1 MLSEQQKELIQS
13 SYRKFTAR
21 EGFLPRY
28 GQRVMIAEI
37 AKYLGEI
44 EVNSEGFRTS
54 KPNVCVVEAGT
65 GTGKTLAYTISVL
78 PLAIAEDRKVVV
90 STATTA
96 LQDQILSKDLPELSK
111 HSGLNFSYALAKGR
125 GRYVC
130 LSKLDQHLE
139 ALNVDQNTLPMFLL
153 EQGDS
158 ALGQEELE
166 FYLSQY
172 ASGKWDGDRD
182 SWPKNIEQEV
192 WRSLSTDNQQCSNRR
207 CSYFS
212 TCPYYEARKQWEEAD
227 VVVANHDLVLS
238 DLALGGGVILPD
250 LESSIY
256 IFDEAH
262 HLADKALG
270 HFTVNA
276 GLKATQHWLK
286 SLTKSLAEF
295 SPYLGPSHY
304 LSKNIGEISGL
315 STQIHEACDVLY
327 EGLLSGLDWQIEEGS
342 SDRRFRF
349 KEGVLPPDVL
359 VKAGEMKLLFVSL
372 TRLLDDIRK
381 EVTSAVDE
389 KSDCGLSKDEGE
401 QWFPVFGGLCNRAE
415 SYYELWMFYAKEQKE
430 GASPNARW
438 LVYKEYENQADILLF
453 GSPLS
458 AGEVL
463 YHSLWKNVYGSVLT
477 SATLTALGRFDR
489 LAQKGGL
496 PSGSGYHK
504 VVSPFDFPNVASLSI
519 PKMSSEPSN
528 PAAHTEEIC
537 ARFEELIGEHQAV
550 LVLFS
555 SRKQMNDVFYG
566 IARDI
571 REDVMTQDDMSK
583 LELMNA
589 HREMIDQGKRSI
601 LFGLAS
607 MAEGID
613 LPGNYLTHVMIA
625 KIPFSVPNDPLE
637 ESISEWLELQGR
649 NPFMEVSVPD
659 ASLKLIQACGRLIRT
674 ESDKGKVTILDS
686 RLLTRRYGGML
697 INALPPYRRE
707 F

>member
-1 MLSEQQKELIQS
+1 MNNDKSIPLADAHVLVRDPANGPMLNPLTPGEVLSLGRAPGNTIVLHDERASRNHAEIRVNDDGKWVIHDLKSRNGTTVGANEITSEHTLIDGDTIQIGSITILYCEGPPPSLSEADESDTDGTGITGEMS
-13 SYRKFTAR
+13 
-21 EGFLPRY
+21 
-28 GQRVMIAEI
+28 AEI
-37 AKYLGEI
+37 AEWH
-44 EVNSEGFRTS
+44 S
-54 KPNVCVVEAGT
+54 
-65 GTGKTLAYTISVL
+65 TI
-78 PLAIAEDRKVVV
+78 
-90 STATTA
+90 
-96 LQDQILSKDLPELSK
+96 
-111 HSGLNFSYALAKGR
+111 
-125 GRYVC
+125 RYRR
-130 LSKLDQHLE
+130 
-139 ALNVDQNTLPMFLL
+139 N
-153 EQGDS
+153 
-158 ALGQEELE
+158 
-166 FYLSQY
+166 
-172 ASGKWDGDRD
+172 
-182 SWPKNIEQEV
+182 
-192 WRSLSTDNQQCSNRR
+192 RS
-207 CSYFS
+207 
-212 TCPYYEARKQWEEAD
+212 
-227 VVVANHDLVLS
+227 
-238 DLALGGGVILPD
+238 
-250 LESSIY
+250 
-256 IFDEAH
+256 
-262 HLADKALG
+262 
-270 HFTVNA
+270 
-276 GLKATQHWLK
+276 
-286 SLTKSLAEF
+286 
-295 SPYLGPSHY
+295 
-304 LSKNIGEISGL
+304 
-315 STQIHEACDVLY
+315 
-327 EGLLSGLDWQIEEGS
+327 
-342 SDRRFRF
+342 
-349 KEGVLPPDVL
+349 
-359 VKAGEMKLLFVSL
+359 
-372 TRLLDDIRK
+372 RLLDDIRK

-458 AGEVL
+458 TGEVL

-519 PKMSSEPSN
+519 PKMSSEASN

-583 LELMNA
+583 IELMNA
-589 HREMIDQGKRSI
+589 HRETIDQGKRSI